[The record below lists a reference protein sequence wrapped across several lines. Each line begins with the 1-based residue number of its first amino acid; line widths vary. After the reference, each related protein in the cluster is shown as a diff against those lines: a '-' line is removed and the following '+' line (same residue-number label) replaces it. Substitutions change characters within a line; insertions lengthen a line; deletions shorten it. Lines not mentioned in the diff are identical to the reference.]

1 MTDAPAQHSADSPAE
16 RSPDAPAELVVRA
29 GTIRTLVRDA
39 PSAEAFAV
47 RGGRIAVIGDRET
60 VDAWRG
66 PDTRVV
72 DLGPDAAVY
81 PGFADVHN
89 HHAIAGRTDLFE
101 LVLTPS
107 LTLDEI
113 LDRIRERAASLPEG
127 AWIVGGVVA
136 TTLLPTLASTAVR
149 RRLDEAAGGRP
160 VVIAEDS
167 RHNRWA
173 STRALEL
180 AGITA
185 GSVPAGGVTLL
196 DPEDGT
202 PTGVLLEAAGIPVQ
216 EALERAGG
224 LTAAQHREASR
235 RGVELVSSYGITA
248 FQDAGVSV
256 EILGALADLD
266 RAGELDAWVVSSLL
280 VNDEIFGVDPVGM
293 PLITQGERFRTV
305 HHRPDFV
312 KIFLDG
318 VPPARTA
325 SFLDPYV
332 ADDAHGAHFHGT
344 TTMTAEEL
352 LDWLRVVDARGL
364 GAKIHCTGDGSAR
377 LVLDA
382 AQQLR
387 SEGIGMPLQI
397 AHGQFLADADLPRL
411 AALRVTADISPFIW
425 FPGVIPDALA
435 EVLGERAE
443 HSQPNRTLI
452 DSGAL
457 VAGGSDWP
465 VSESPNPLEGIQ
477 GLVTRADPLG
487 RASGVLWPEQAITAE
502 EALEVFTINAATA
515 MGLGDETGSLAVGK
529 SADFVVLDRD
539 AIACPPEDIVRT
551 RVLSTWFT
559 GREVF
564 SAS

>member
-81 PGFADVHN
+81 PGFVDVHN

-352 LDWLRVVDARGL
+352 LDWLRVVDTRGL

-487 RASGVLWPEQAITAE
+487 RAPGVLWPEQAITAE

-539 AIACPPEDIVRT
+539 AIAGPPEDIVRT
-551 RVLSTWFT
+551 RVVSTWFT